1 MAGVSKVVLDDTV
14 LIDLTSDTVNKNVL
28 LQGYTAHAADGSII
42 QGEVLW
48 TEGISN
54 QGSGSGEFADIPESQ
69 SPSVYVKATAY
80 SVKSGILNIV
90 VGYHDKQSIKVSH
103 L

>member
-28 LQGYTAHAADGSII
+28 LQGYTAHAADGSLIE
-42 QGEVLW
+42 GEVLW
-48 TEGISN
+48 TDWMPDGPGDYI
-54 QGSGSGEFADIPESQ
+54 QMDIPESQ
-69 SPSVYVKATAY
+69 SPSVYI
-80 SVKSGILNIV
+80 KSTTYKVTSGTLNIV
-90 VGYHDKQSIKVSH
+90 VGYHDKQNIKVSH